1 MIDPTHLSARVER
14 APSAEELWA
23 RVEASSATAAA
34 DLKLKLNEA
43 PALQG
48 PVAEPRPGFLRRLA
62 RIVIPG
68 VEVVR
73 AFHHF
78 R

>member
-1 MIDPTHLSARVER
+1 MIDPTHPSARVKR
-14 APSAEELWA
+14 APTAEELWA
-23 RVEASSATAAA
+23 SVEASSATAAA
-34 DLKLKLNEA
+34 DLTVKLNEV
-43 PALQG
+43 PTSQG
-48 PVAEPRPGFLRRLA
+48 PAPEPRPGFLRRLA
-62 RIVIPG
+62 RIAIPG